1 MGIQELKIVKT
12 ANIKKHSGMTRAGL
26 WSVALLAAATLAS
39 CGGGGGDDSDIG
51 AGGGTDS
58 GSSSGQQYP
67 AGIWSGTSGGQT
79 FFGIIDPGGATG
91 TSGFYY
97 FSRGGIDAM
106 GFDGLYGTDL
116 QTMGGRVTS
125 NSGVYY
131 QRPADEQGTGTF
143 VTSIALTGTLS
154 GRGTPSWTSA
164 NATFNGNYTNPS
176 NSATRLQFTSSYD
189 VNLAKRTANL
199 SLNGGIQGAYRGSTS
214 DTSGWG
220 LYVDWAGRISGRSG
234 SCQLYGAVLPQG
246 TGGPFY
252 NVTITLANTIDG
264 TTCAQAGHNLSGR
277 AIVRYSTD
285 DVKTGLWLAVRSVS
299 GTRNTFILD
308 GNFEATDSTTVPR
321 SFDVG
326 TIATTTQVPA
336 GIWKGTDPFSS
347 EAIDMVVLAN
357 NQFLMYR
364 NSGNGDVFYNP
375 SNIGMETASGGFYSQ
390 NNIFWRRST
399 DTLYNNMHFAGAVA
413 TRTSLKAIYDDPSKQ
428 SANGSTLA
436 YNGLPAAMSLTP
448 AATSA
453 REVAFVGELTGQTYR
468 STNSAGFG
476 SQPRVTSITIG
487 STANTD
493 GSYPFSGTA
502 SGGCTVKGAIT
513 PIRESIQT
521 AGNMFS
527 VSDLSYSVATGS
539 TSCSQSGTDTQSGV
553 LIVDL
558 NASNQ
563 ISAVRVLTA
572 SGTGFTI
579 FLGQP

>member
-79 FFGIIDPGGATG
+79 FFGIIDPGSATG

-97 FSRGGIDAM
+97 FSRGGTDAM

-116 QTMGGRVTS
+116 QTTGGRVTS

-164 NATFNGNYTNPS
+164 NATFNGNYTNPG

-199 SLNGGIQGAYRGSTS
+199 SLNGGIQGAYMGATS

-234 SCQLYGAVLPQG
+234 NCQLYGSVLPQSS
-246 TGGPFY
+246 GGPFY

-264 TTCAQAGHNLSGR
+264 TTCAQALS
-277 AIVRYSTD
+277 
-285 DVKTGLWLAVRSVS
+285 
-299 GTRNTFILD
+299 
-308 GNFEATDSTTVPR
+308 
-321 SFDVG
+321 
-326 TIATTTQVPA
+326 
-336 GIWKGTDPFSS
+336 
-347 EAIDMVVLAN
+347 
-357 NQFLMYR
+357 
-364 NSGNGDVFYNP
+364 
-375 SNIGMETASGGFYSQ
+375 
-390 NNIFWRRST
+390 
-399 DTLYNNMHFAGAVA
+399 
-413 TRTSLKAIYDDPSKQ
+413 
-428 SANGSTLA
+428 
-436 YNGLPAAMSLTP
+436 
-448 AATSA
+448 
-453 REVAFVGELTGQTYR
+453 
-468 STNSAGFG
+468 
-476 SQPRVTSITIG
+476 
-487 STANTD
+487 
-493 GSYPFSGTA
+493 
-502 SGGCTVKGAIT
+502 
-513 PIRESIQT
+513 
-521 AGNMFS
+521 
-527 VSDLSYSVATGS
+527 
-539 TSCSQSGTDTQSGV
+539 
-553 LIVDL
+553 LIH
-558 NASNQ
+558 
-563 ISAVRVLTA
+563 I
-572 SGTGFTI
+572 
-579 FLGQP
+579 